1 MNDFLSVGVGSS
13 WKHFSIG
20 FPSSFPSLVLLII
33 SSFCG
38 TSSPLHYSFFGFPCS
53 FFVSSFYF
61 LFCVA
66 LFMIF
71 MICLCFSFSFL
82 VFFNLVFIWRSCG
95 FLILLLVFFFLFFY
109 LCVSVFELC
118 VCGAWKR
125 RIGATKK
132 GGERQR
138 WRTTWG
144 ATRRGEFLAV

>member
-82 VFFNLVFIWRSCG
+82 VFFNLVSLFDV
-95 FLILLLVFFFLFFY
+95 LVVSLFFFWFFFFFFLIFVC
-109 LCVSVFELC
+109 LSLSCVYVEL
-118 VCGAWKR
+118 GR
-125 RIGATKK
+125 
-132 GGERQR
+132 GG
-138 WRTTWG
+138 
-144 ATRRGEFLAV
+144 